1 MQDDRS
7 PEEKLAD
14 EEKKA
19 HQDIHRAH
27 EVGQLLESKA
37 FKDAVDAIMHQ
48 LAFDDLPNCRND
60 DDRREVQA
68 GMVMLNRIVK
78 NLKEHMRT
86 GRLAKESLIDIE
98 RKKRKRAAA

>member
-19 HQDIHRAH
+19 HQDINRAH
-27 EVGQLLESKA
+27 EVSQLLESKA
-37 FKDAVDAIMHQ
+37 FKEAVVAIMHR
-48 LAFDDLPNCRND
+48 LAFDELPNCRSD
-60 DDRREVQA
+60 EDRREVQA
-68 GMVMLNRIVK
+68 GMVMLNRLVK
-78 NLKEHMRT
+78 SLKEHMRT

-98 RKKRKRAAA
+98 RRKRKRAA